1 MMIGYKMQPI
11 FWWRHKFLSVKSEND
26 VMWRHVTSS
35 RQIVTKLLQIVSLDD
50 IFVVFKYEAISII

>member
-1 MMIGYKMQPI
+1 MLIGCKMPSI
-11 FWWRHKFLSVKSEND
+11 FWWRHKFLGVKSEND

-50 IFVVFKYEAISII
+50 IFVVSKYEVISII